1 MNQPDHS
8 TALPARD
15 AYRLWAPRSD
25 AENAVP
31 VLEPRAAGELTP
43 PLAGRALLDAGCGT
57 GRRLAD
63 VNGAR
68 LVVGVDLVP
77 AMLAAGRLHR
87 PAGPP
92 LAAADVTALPLRAV
106 FFDVVWCR
114 LVAGHVRA
122 LDALYRELARVARPG
137 AAVVVTDFH
146 PAAARAG
153 HSRTFRDEEGNVRT
167 IEHHVHEPEDHERA
181 AAAAGL
187 ALDARIDAAV
197 GPDVRPFYER
207 AGALDRYRAQR
218 GLPLVLALRFTR

>member
-1 MNQPDHS
+1 MKQPDHP
-8 TALPARD
+8 TALPARE
-15 AYRLWAPRSD
+15 AYRLWAPRYE
-25 AENAVP
+25 AENAVTL
-31 VLEPRAAGELTP
+31 LEDRAAGTLTP

-57 GRRLAD
+57 GRRL
-63 VNGAR
+63 VGVSGAR

-77 AMLAAGRLHR
+77 AMLAAGRARR
-87 PAGPP
+87 PTGPP

-114 LVAGHVRA
+114 LVAGHVSE
-122 LDALYRELARVARPG
+122 LGALYRELARVARPG

-146 PAAARAG
+146 PAAVRAG

-167 IEHHVHEPEDHERA
+167 IEHHVHEPGDHERA

-207 AGALDRYRAQR
+207 AGALDRYEAHR